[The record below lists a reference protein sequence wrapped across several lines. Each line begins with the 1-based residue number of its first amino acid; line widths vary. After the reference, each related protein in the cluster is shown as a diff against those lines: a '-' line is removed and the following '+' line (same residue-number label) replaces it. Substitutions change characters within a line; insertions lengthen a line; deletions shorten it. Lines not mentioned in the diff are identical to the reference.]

1 MDVAPDRLG
10 TVLLELEARAPE
22 EMLSAEE
29 LRLLG
34 KLPDATRSTAVRRLA
49 VVHAWHDPT
58 LRPLFGDAREA
69 ARRAGLS
76 RSKFFLLLAKSE
88 KPTLAGLGLNI
99 GRLGD
104 QRAAFGRMAVVD
116 AAASMLAEDPGLGTT
131 ELIRRLSAG
140 VGANMSK
147 TTLVRMIDEA
157 RSGAPAAAPFAKA
170 FVFDAASLDVVDGA
184 GLRQRLYALIDEGS
198 GLLLGWT
205 IAPDERFE
213 DAYEEVA
220 RQIGDPRFRRFDVA
234 GLATLKTSPD
244 PPAVRIS
251 FGRAGGS
258 HLEQRAVRAGWKTIL
273 APRRVGRAVVSRL
286 GRSFAGVG
294 VSAGFAAPDVFHG
307 SGVRTVLP
315 ILDDALAARFDD
327 ELRIHNAERL
337 AGAIRGDGSEGW
349 GAVTRTTK
357 TLLGYV

>member
-1 MDVAPDRLG
+1 MDVDPDRLG
-10 TVLLELEARAPE
+10 IVLLELEARAPG
-22 EMLSAEE
+22 EMLDAEE
-29 LRLLG
+29 YRLLG
-34 KLPDATRSTAVRRLA
+34 KLPDAIRSTAVRRIA
-49 VVHAWHDPT
+49 VVHAWLDPT

-99 GRLGD
+99 SRLED
-104 QRAAFGRMAVVD
+104 KHAAFGRMDVVH
-116 AAASMLAEDPGLGTT
+116 AAGSMLAEDPELKTS

-140 VGANMSK
+140 AGANMSR

-157 RSGAPAAAPFAKA
+157 RSKAPAAAPFAKA
-170 FVFDAASLDVVDGA
+170 FVLDAASLDVVDGA

-220 RQIGDPRFRRFDVA
+220 RQILDPRFRRFDVA
-234 GLATLKTSPD
+234 GLAELKTSPD
-244 PPAVRIS
+244 PTAVRIA
-251 FGRAGGS
+251 FGRAGGF
-258 HLEQRAVRAGWKTIL
+258 HLEERAVRAGWKTIL
-273 APRRVGRAVVSRL
+273 SPRRVGRAVVSRL

-294 VSAGFAAPDVFHG
+294 VSAGFAPPDVFHG

-315 ILDDALAARFDD
+315 ILDEALSARFAD
-327 ELRIHNAERL
+327 EVRIHNTERL
-337 AGAIRGDGSEGW
+337 VGAIKGDGPDGW
-349 GAVTRTTK
+349 EAVTRTTM
-357 TLLGYV
+357 TVLGYV